1 MRRNIYKVCIFPLV
15 LLLFLTYAKAEELDA
30 TPAEDQVSSRD
41 TTEGIFRI
49 RAPNGFKRETVD
61 EAGIYKWKK
70 DSGEIYLVRGDLFLD
85 SGDMLFK
92 AMRKSAEK
100 NKDIQEVKT
109 LRLKGGKAILYKE
122 KPPEDPGRLRS
133 WRLVVIADK
142 KIINVDFTAPARDFE
157 SFIPA
162 FEEAVKS
169 FKLSL
174 PPS

>member
-1 MRRNIYKVCIFPLV
+1 
-15 LLLFLTYAKAEELDA
+15 
-30 TPAEDQVSSRD
+30 
-41 TTEGIFRI
+41 
-49 RAPNGFKRETVD
+49 
-61 EAGIYKWKK
+61 
-70 DSGEIYLVRGDLFLD
+70 
-85 SGDMLFK
+85 MLFK